1 MKPQFEE
8 DVLDKDPR
16 KSHVVSTDPLK
27 VAGFE
32 VPFMDKAEAVRA
44 LGFMAGKLERLI
56 PAMKRNRWKPS
67 EKAAAIADT
76 LQDIAAIRMATA
88 ALIAQGDD

>member
-1 MKPQFEE
+1 MSSKN
-8 DVLDKDPR
+8 PR
-16 KSHVVSTDPLK
+16 HSHVVSADPLK

-32 VPFMDKAEAVRA
+32 LPPMDKPQAVRA
-44 LGFMAGKLERLI
+44 LGTMTGKLERLI
-56 PAMKRNRWKPS
+56 PAMKRNRWKPA

-88 ALIAQGDD
+88 ALIAQGAD